1 MSIRITQIV
10 EEQNNFMKTL
20 SIVLNIID
28 DVATDERLFN
38 SEYLDLM
45 NKLKELSE
53 YKSQFVTTTMYR
65 ELRRA
70 YDNRQTRLPK
80 KEHTFL
86 DKMKDDKNYTTCEYC
101 YGLYSKAFIN
111 NHIENTAVC
120 KTKRQLISYIDE
132 SKKHTYIKLENGLKV
147 NILTM
152 NCEFSKILYCRYT
165 SNIPVMLT
173 NINHKLLNIDDKDN
187 LYSYKKIRN
196 KKVFTHNYYDLYD
209 NRREEIEMGL
219 EDTLYTTL

>member
-1 MSIRITQIV
+1 MSRITITQNV
-10 EEQNNFMKTL
+10 EEQNAFMKTL
-20 SIVLNIID
+20 SMVLNIID
-28 DVATDERLFN
+28 DVANDERLFN
-38 SEYLDLM
+38 NEYLDLM

-53 YKSQFVTTTMYR
+53 YKTQFVTTTMYR

-80 KEHTFL
+80 KDHTFL
-86 DKMKDDKNYTTCEYC
+86 DKIRDDRNYVTCEYC

-120 KTKRQLISYIDE
+120 KTKRQLISYIDK
-132 SKKHTYIKLENGLKV
+132 SKKHTFIKLENGLKV

-165 SNIPVMLT
+165 ANIPVILT
-173 NINHKLLNIDDKDN
+173 NINHKLLDIDDKDN

-196 KKVFTHNYYDLYD
+196 KKVFTHIYYDLYE

-219 EDTLYTTL
+219 EDRILNN